1 VPGRMKWCSSASCA
15 VRVRRGSTTTIF
27 PPRPRRARS
36 RPRMSGAVIRLP
48 LEASGL
54 APRVR
59 RWSVRSMSGTATD
72 VPVPNTSALA
82 ICLGN

>member
-1 VPGRMKWCSSASCA
+1 
-15 VRVRRGSTTTIF
+15 
-27 PPRPRRARS
+27 
-36 RPRMSGAVIRLP
+36 MSGAVIRLP

-54 APRVR
+54 APRIR

-72 VPVPNTSALA
+72 VPLPNMSALA